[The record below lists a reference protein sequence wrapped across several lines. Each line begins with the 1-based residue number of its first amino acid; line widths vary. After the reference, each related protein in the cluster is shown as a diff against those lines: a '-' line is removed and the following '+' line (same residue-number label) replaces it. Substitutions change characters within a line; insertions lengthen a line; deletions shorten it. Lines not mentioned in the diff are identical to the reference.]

1 MGETHGQSFVSEGEP
16 TPRRGFDTGP
26 TCRMPDLHSG
36 TSRWSTRQDGAVGN
50 SEGKGR
56 EA

>member
-1 MGETHGQSFVSEGEP
+1 MGETHGRSFVSEGEP

-26 TCRMPDLHSG
+26 TCRTPDLRSG
-36 TSRWSTRQDGAVGN
+36 TSRWSARQDGAAGN